1 MSHTGSA
8 KPGMADCLATTRRL
22 SEILLES
29 AAALARLNEVEMACT
44 LAGQA
49 CVALRETDP
58 ASARRFN
65 ALLHKLT
72 PRLTW

>member
-1 MSHTGSA
+1 
-8 KPGMADCLATTRRL
+8 MADCLATTRRL

-29 AAALARLNEVEMACT
+29 TGALARMGEVEAACT
-44 LAGQA
+44 LAGKA
-49 CVALRETDP
+49 CAALRRTDP

-65 ALLHKLT
+65 ALLHRLT